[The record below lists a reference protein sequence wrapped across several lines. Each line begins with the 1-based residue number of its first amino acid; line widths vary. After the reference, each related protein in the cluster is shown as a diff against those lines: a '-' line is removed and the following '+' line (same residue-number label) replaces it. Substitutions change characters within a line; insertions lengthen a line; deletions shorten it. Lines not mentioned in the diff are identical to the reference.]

1 MPGLREL
8 PALALAGFTI
18 LAPAASAQT
27 PGGIVRAPAGARYDA
42 GALHR
47 WLFGNEYRDLWTT
60 PIAVEV
66 LDLATSAE
74 TSNVERNNASR
85 VALAAVWNPITD
97 ADAANAASMVS
108 RSALDKVRT
117 VSPDGEVQ

>member
-8 PALALAGFTI
+8 PALALSAFTI
-18 LAPAASAQT
+18 LAPVASAQS
-27 PGGIVRAPAGARYDA
+27 PGSIVRAPAGARYEA
-42 GALHR
+42 GGLHR

-66 LDLATSAE
+66 LDLATFAG
-74 TSNVERNNASR
+74 
-85 VALAAVWNPITD
+85 VWNPIAD

-108 RSALDKVRT
+108 RSARDKVRT